1 MGGPSTVTLLGMG
14 PGSANAERF
23 ARLRSLVQS
32 TTPPPPKVDTT
43 SWSREAHTYHRG
55 DHVQAE
61 AHSRALARSVHVTGP
76 DYRLG
81 ATQTQLDAAGR
92 FHAQVSG
99 SSSTGAA
106 QGTAFAQGEGVAHVS
121 TQSSYVRAP
130 GILAAQGRA
139 LAMAAGR
146 IRAAAAGHLETGDVS
161 LNGVAAVE
169 AEGMARSVAEGQVI
183 VQPTLLAA
191 QGRLLAEAA
200 GRIRAAA
207 GGHAQLGQTLA
218 VTAVGVAEAEA
229 VARAEAMGQVVVSP
243 TQFTAMGKTEAMALA
258 RARAGAEGRVDVN
271 NELLA
276 EAGLAAETA
285 TGGEARTEGLVH
297 VGVDRF
303 GLPSFGIGANM
314 EAASG
319 AWAKTQAK
327 GRINILG
334 LIQLGASGSVE
345 ALAGA
350 AAGLNGKLHYQD
362 GAITLGL
369 GGKAAAGVGAGAGA
383 SVTVGLGKLPGGV
396 LQAVGS
402 PILPLPG
409 LLGTS
414 IVRGFRSLTGAEGPD
429 PTKGQP
435 GIEDFPRVV
444 ADNFT
449 NGVKLIGAGAV
460 EVADQVVGIG
470 KAVADGAVAVG
481 GAVVD
486 GAVFVGKGVAKGA
499 VAVGTAVADG
509 AVFVGKGIADG
520 TVAAVKGVGSF
531 FGGIG
536 KGIASIFD

>member
-1 MGGPSTVTLLGMG
+1 MMGGPSTVTLLGTG
-14 PGSANAERF
+14 PGSANAERY
-23 ARLRSLVQS
+23 ARLRSLVQA

-55 DHVQAE
+55 ETLQAE
-61 AHSRALARSVHVTGP
+61 GHTRALAQSVHVTGP
-76 DYRLG
+76 NYRMG
-81 ATQTQLDAAGR
+81 ARHAQIDTAGR
-92 FHAQVSG
+92 FNAQVTG

-106 QGTAFAQGEGVAHVS
+106 QGTAFAQGEGVTHIGAQS
-121 TQSSYVRAP
+121 TSMRAP
-130 GILAAQGRA
+130 GVLAAQGRA

-146 IRAAAAGHLETGDVS
+146 IRAAAAGHLESGDVA
-161 LNGVAAVE
+161 LNGVAAME
-169 AEGMARSVAEGQVI
+169 AEGMARSMAEGSI
-183 VQPTLLAA
+183 LIQPTLLAA

-200 GRIRAAA
+200 GRIRAAV
-207 GGHAQLGQTLA
+207 GGQAQLSQSLT
-218 VTAVGVAEAEA
+218 VTTAAVAEAEA
-229 VARAEAMGQVVVSP
+229 VARAQAMGQVIVSP
-243 TQFTAMGKTEAMALA
+243 TQFTAMGKAEALGLA
-258 RARAGAEGRVDVN
+258 RARTGAEGRVDVN

-297 VGVDRF
+297 LGVDRF
-303 GLPSFGIGANM
+303 GLPSFGVGANL

-319 AWAKTQAK
+319 AWAKTLAK

-350 AAGLNGKLHYQD
+350 AAGLNGQFHYQD

-414 IVRGFRSLTGAEGPD
+414 IVRGVRALTGADGPD

-486 GAVFVGKGVAKGA
+486 GVVFVGKGVAKGA

-509 AVFVGKGIADG
+509 AVFVGKG
-520 TVAAVKGVGSF
+520 VGSF